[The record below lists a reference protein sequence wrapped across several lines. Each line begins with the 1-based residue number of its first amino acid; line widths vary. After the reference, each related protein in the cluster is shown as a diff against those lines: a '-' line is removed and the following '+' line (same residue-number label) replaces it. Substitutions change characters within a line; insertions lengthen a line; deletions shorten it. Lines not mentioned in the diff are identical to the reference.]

1 MPQEEMTTNTIR
13 KIGLWVLCAAGIAQ
27 VLLGV
32 LVGHL
37 RIYACEALMAQDLG
51 IRTEEGFAKYGS
63 AFNHYIRL
71 LKDQWDVVTW
81 TGLLTLFG
89 TGLLLWAGNKQKRQ
103 T

>member
-1 MPQEEMTTNTIR
+1 MTTYIIKR
-13 KIGLWVLCAAGIAQ
+13 IGLWILWTVGIAQ

-37 RIYACEALMAQDLG
+37 RIYAMEALMAQDLG

-81 TGLLTLFG
+81 TGVLTLIG
-89 TGLLLWAGNKQKRQ
+89 TVMLAWSSRSKERQ
-103 T
+103 P